1 MHIKVIGGMDMYKK
15 GISIKGNMINNSIGY
30 CHYKEHEGELNKEL
44 VKQRQCI
51 LKNCIHL
58 EKYSEKAF
66 EQKAKYY
73 NKSGKNK
80 RCRKHR
86 TKP

>member
-1 MHIKVIGGMDMYKK
+1 MYKK
-15 GISIKGNMINNSIGY
+15 GVSIEGNVINNSIGF
-30 CHYKEHEGELNKEL
+30 CHYKEHSGELNKEL

-51 LKNCIHL
+51 LKNCVHL

-66 EQKAKYY
+66 MQKDKYY

-86 TKP
+86 AKA

>member
-1 MHIKVIGGMDMYKK
+1 MYKK
-15 GISIKGNMINNSIGY
+15 GISIEGNVINNSIGY
-30 CHYKEHEGELNKEL
+30 CHYKEHKGELNKEL

-51 LKNCIHL
+51 LKKCIHL

-80 RCRKHR
+80 RCREKG
-86 TKP
+86 TKL

>member
-1 MHIKVIGGMDMYKK
+1 MHIKVIGGMDMYRK
-15 GISIKGNMINNSIGY
+15 GISIEGNVINNSIGY
-30 CHYKEHEGELNKEL
+30 CHYKEHKGELNKEL
-44 VKQRQCI
+44 VKQ
-51 LKNCIHL
+51 KNCIHL

-86 TKP
+86 TKL